1 MTTKL
6 VNVRLPE
13 KLYRES
19 KMVMEEDGYKN
30 VQELMTVTL
39 RERVQEQRRER
50 ALELLSKLHG
60 SIKRPLRRLTK
71 KQKEEIAKW
80 HTPEKAQALMKKY
93 GFVW

>member
-1 MTTKL
+1 MATKL

-39 RERVQEQRRER
+39 RERVQEQKKKK
-50 ALELLSKLHG
+50 ALEWLSKVFG
-60 SIKRPLRRLTK
+60 SKEPTPRLTK
-71 KQKEEIAKW
+71 EEKEEIAKR
-80 HTPEKAQALMKKY
+80 HTPKRAREIMKKY
-93 GFVW
+93 GFI